1 MTFCKVK
8 TVNLNH
14 FFNPVEIL
22 VMAAV
27 FVPLSALV
35 MNAFAGDSEDDF
47 DFLEWK
53 PSSGNV
59 GLGAAVR
66 PFGLGGWPF

>member
-8 TVNLNH
+8 TVNLSSN

-47 DFLEWK
+47 DFL
-53 PSSGNV
+53 
-59 GLGAAVR
+59 
-66 PFGLGGWPF
+66 